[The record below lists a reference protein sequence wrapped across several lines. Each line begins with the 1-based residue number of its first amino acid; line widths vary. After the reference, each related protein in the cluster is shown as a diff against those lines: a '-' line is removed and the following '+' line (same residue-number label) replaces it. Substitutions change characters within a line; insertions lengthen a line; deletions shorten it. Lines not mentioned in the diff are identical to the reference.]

1 MEMEKLVKIAKTMK
15 RDYMV
20 VCPFVILGSDCNYCT
35 LSVIEMDTESN
46 DFATISS
53 DLVTPQNATK
63 YASSHPAEYYNEYRD
78 IGDGYKVNAWVEST
92 LRQNIFPMYNRIV
105 NFIQTHMPIY
115 AAGGLECDSDF
126 MNTVA
131 KLKVADGMTRYL
143 FDNKY
148 LITSFSKVHAIN
160 ASDKVSVS
168 IYDYDQE
175 SYLYEFL
182 IDKKKYVVK
191 EYLRYRKFG

>member
-1 MEMEKLVKIAKTMK
+1 MEMEKLIKIAKTMK

-35 LSVIEMDTESN
+35 LSVIEMDTGSN

-53 DLVTPQNATK
+53 DLVTPQNMEK

-105 NFIQTHMPIY
+105 NFLQTHKPVY
-115 AAGGLECDSDF
+115 AIGGLENEQEF
-126 MNTVA
+126 MNKVA
-131 KLKVADGMTRYL
+131 KLKVADGMTRY
-143 FDNKY
+143 FFNNTY

-168 IYDYDQE
+168 IYEYDQD

-182 IDKKKYVVK
+182 VDKKKYVVK
-191 EYLRYRKFG
+191 EYLRYRKF